1 MPWSRDLCPTYLAS
15 ILKPTMTVFFCVQTG
30 STVETVQGVTV
41 ERALDL
47 IREKTAERVKSGA
60 QGASCHVRNAC
71 PANVLQ
77 LEMILMSLSV
87 IFWPFVVVA
96 VLFVFMS
103 FLWGLWVE
111 V

>member
-1 MPWSRDLCPTYLAS
+1 M
-15 ILKPTMTVFFCVQTG
+15 
-30 STVETVQGVTV
+30 ETVQGVTV

-77 LEMILMSLSV
+77 LDMVGIQLEMILMSLSV
-87 IFWPFVVVA
+87 IFRPLSFLA
-96 VLFVFMS
+96 VLFVYMS

>member
-1 MPWSRDLCPTYLAS
+1 
-15 ILKPTMTVFFCVQTG
+15 MTVLTFCVQTG

-60 QGASCHVRNAC
+60 QGASCDRRNAC

-77 LEMILMSLSV
+77 LDMVGIQLEMVLMSLSV
-87 IFWPFVVVA
+87 IFWPFSSR
-96 VLFVFMS
+96 MRP
-103 FLWGLWVE
+103 WK
-111 V
+111 

>member
-1 MPWSRDLCPTYLAS
+1 MPWSLDLCPTYLAS
-15 ILKPTMTVFFCVQTG
+15 ILKPTMTVLTFCVQTG

-60 QGASCHVRNAC
+60 QGASCHGRNAC

-77 LEMILMSLSV
+77 LEMISMSLSV
-87 IFWPFVVVA
+87 IFWPSLLSSLSSLSSCPSLGA
-96 VLFVFMS
+96 LD
-103 FLWGLWVE
+103 
-111 V
+111 